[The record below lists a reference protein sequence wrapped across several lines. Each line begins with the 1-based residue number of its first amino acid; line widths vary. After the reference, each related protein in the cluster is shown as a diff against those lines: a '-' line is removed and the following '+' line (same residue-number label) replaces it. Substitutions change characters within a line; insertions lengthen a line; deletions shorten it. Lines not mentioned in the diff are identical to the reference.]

1 MTFYP
6 FTSSLRTCE
15 TEQTPPVRNGVGPRF
30 PRSLRQAV
38 SSAVART
45 TRAPGAHRCA
55 GARSRHLTSVSVCS
69 LCSLSQVFSCPQF
82 AGPFFRIWFWFRR
95 VSVHVV
101 FSVVALDSARHR
113 HGPSQRA
120 AWPCSSLRTVQT
132 LPPLYCPRP
141 SSVLDLCVCD
151 GCVCRGPPQTRP

>member
-1 MTFYP
+1 MKWARLGLGSPRARHLQVLHLLAAGPAPSVESLSDPRGSICSDLLYLIVVRPVLFCFVFLTFVWLTFYP

-15 TEQTPPVRNGVGPRF
+15 TEQTPPVRNGVGPHF

-69 LCSLSQVFSCPQF
+69 LCSLSQVFSCLL
-82 AGPFFRIWFWFRR
+82 AVCWT
-95 VSVHVV
+95 V
-101 FSVVALDSARHR
+101 F
-113 HGPSQRA
+113 
-120 AWPCSSLRTVQT
+120 
-132 LPPLYCPRP
+132 
-141 SSVLDLCVCD
+141 
-151 GCVCRGPPQTRP
+151 